1 MSQAFFRSL
10 TEKFGSLDTTRK
22 VKVSLL
28 ASAGAAC
35 GPGIVDEHVHV
46 ALHHVANRLLAHDR
60 LAGDEEG
67 NHGEQSGS
75 TEVVESQMRARTIL
89 AAGQIV
95 GWATGIGFTLA
106 ALPAVSAEVTT
117 SEFLMHCEAAAE
129 ACKEKVLAY
138 VKFLDD
144 GGFLSRCTTRLP
156 AADAAAELIGWMHD
170 HPEAAGEDWV
180 NSLDDAV
187 AALKLCSP

>member
-1 MSQAFFRSL
+1 
-10 TEKFGSLDTTRK
+10 
-22 VKVSLL
+22 
-28 ASAGAAC
+28 
-35 GPGIVDEHVHV
+35 
-46 ALHHVANRLLAHDR
+46 
-60 LAGDEEG
+60 
-67 NHGEQSGS
+67 
-75 TEVVESQMRARTIL
+75 MRARTIL

-95 GWATGIGFTLA
+95 GWAAGIGYTLA

-117 SEFLMHCEAAAE
+117 SEFLMHCEAAPE

-138 VKFLDD
+138 VKFLGD

-180 NSLDDAV
+180 DCLDDAV
-187 AALKLCSP
+187 TALKLCSP